1 MVKAKIP
8 NLDVAA
14 SDYADNASRKA
25 GTWHENIKKADVA
38 GALKTK
44 GAKNFEAKKDVM
56 VSAYKTAVQK
66 VDNTLIFAGVDARGE
81 TNYRSGVSAGKDKW
95 KRGMNETVVA
105 ALNEVDL
112 PERTPEPLSANN
124 IKRAEELWKKFNEK
138 ARARRGLK

>member
-14 SDYADNASRKA
+14 NDYADNASRKS
-25 GTWHENIKKADVA
+25 TVWKENIKKADVA

-44 GAKNFEAKKDVM
+44 GAVSFEKKKDVM

-66 VDNTLIFAGVDARGE
+66 VDNSLIFKGVDERGE
-81 TNYRSGVSAGKDKW
+81 TNYRSGVAAGKDKW